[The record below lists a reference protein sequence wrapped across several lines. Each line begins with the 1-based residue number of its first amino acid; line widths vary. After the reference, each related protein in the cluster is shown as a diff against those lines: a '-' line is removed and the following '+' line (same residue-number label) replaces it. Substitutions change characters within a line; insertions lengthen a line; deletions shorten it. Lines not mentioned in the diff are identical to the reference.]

1 MYAVFEPVFTA
12 LPFDPCFT
20 NGSKNLEL
28 ASSDVALLVYPVP
41 LIGGTLGHDGN
52 QRLRRVRRVFARRWP
67 MAVGGSPGSGAV
79 K

>member
-1 MYAVFEPVFTA
+1 MYAVFEPDFTA
-12 LPFDPCFT
+12 LAFVPCFT

-79 K
+79 Q

>member
-1 MYAVFEPVFTA
+1 MYAVFEPDFTA
-12 LPFDPCFT
+12 LVFVPCFT

>member
-1 MYAVFEPVFTA
+1 MYAVFEPDFTA

-28 ASSDVALLVYPVP
+28 ASSDVALLVYQVP
-41 LIGGTLGHDGN
+41 LIGGTLGHDGK
-52 QRLRRVRRVFARRWP
+52 QRLRRVRRVFTRRWP